1 MHHKISKTLYVF
13 NTCNKSQYDMTKL
26 SISINRHKLYQ
37 CIFQSF
43 FLNHIFSKSVRN
55 PDDVYIILLFYV
67 RDINYLGLSNIIST
81 L

>member
-1 MHHKISKTLYVF
+1 
-13 NTCNKSQYDMTKL
+13 MTKL

-37 CIFQSF
+37 CIFPLV